1 MKSKILETGKHT
13 IIYGISSAFQSLI
26 GFLLLPLLTKYYSS
40 EEFGIYSLLILIST
54 LLGAFF
60 FFGSTSTMN
69 RYFFESESETQ
80 KKSIVTT
87 TFLITLTGAL
97 IQVLIGFLLATK
109 LSILLTNSKSFSN
122 HIFLIIL
129 ANAFGMLMN
138 FNFVVL
144 RLEKQSKDFVFV
156 NIGSSI
162 INLFLVYILLVKV
175 NLGIYAPII
184 ALLTANF
191 LAFTFTFN
199 IVRKYF
205 TTSINKGNLKE
216 YILFGL
222 SATLNGLT
230 YYLLDWID
238 RYFIK
243 EYSSLSDVGIYSM
256 GYKIGMI
263 IHVIMIIPFSMIWTT
278 VRMQYAKDKDNSAFV
293 TKIISYYTIIGLS
306 LVLMISLFA
315 KELLMIFSG
324 REEFI
329 IAYKIVPIIMI
340 AHLIYGYI
348 NIVDFGIL
356 ISKKL
361 HFFYITFLIAAI
373 LNAIMNYFFIPKF
386 GYIAAAYIT
395 LITYLFCTLT
405 IYLIGNKYQYLKV
418 EWLRI
423 ISPFLLVFFLLLLSM
438 AIFDS
443 FIYTLLVKTFII
455 PVYILIIYKFWLTTN
470 EKKTVCKFPLLVKS
484 YFQK

>member
-26 GFLLLPLLTKYYSS
+26 GFVLLPLLTKYYTS
-40 EEFGIYSLLILIST
+40 EEFGIYSLLILVST

-60 FFGSTSTMN
+60 FFGSTSTLN
-69 RYFFESESETQ
+69 RYFFESESEIQ

-97 IQVLIGFLLATK
+97 IQVLLGVLLATK
-109 LSILLTNSKSFSN
+109 LSVILTNSKSFSN
-122 HIFLIIL
+122 HIFLIIV

-144 RLEKQSKDFVFV
+144 RLEKQSKDFVLV
-156 NIGSSI
+156 NIGSSL
-162 INLFLVYILLVKV
+162 INIFLVYILLVKFKM
-175 NLGIYAPII
+175 GIYAPII

-199 IVRKYF
+199 KVRKYF
-205 TTSINKGNLKE
+205 TTTINKGNLKE
-216 YILFGL
+216 YIFFGL

-293 TKIISYYTIIGLS
+293 TKIISYYTIIGLC
-306 LVLMISLFA
+306 VVFMTSLFA
-315 KELLMIFSG
+315 KELLTIFSG

-329 IAYKIVPIIMI
+329 VAYKIVPIVMI

-361 HFFYITFLIAAI
+361 HFFYITFLVAAI
-373 LNAIMNYFFIPKF
+373 LNAILNYFFIPKF

-395 LITYLFCTLT
+395 LVTYIFCSVV
-405 IYLIGNKYQYLKV
+405 IYLLGRKYYLIDI
-418 EWLRI
+418 EYLRVFMPFI
-423 ISPFLLVFFLLLLSM
+423 IVISILLLFSEMKLSLLN
-438 AIFDS
+438 AIIFKILTV
-443 FIYTLLVKTFII
+443 FIS
-455 PVYILIIYKFWLTTN
+455 IYLTYNFWLTKH
-470 EKKTVCKFPLLVKS
+470 EKDIVNKNLLKS
-484 YFQK
+484 

>member
-26 GFLLLPLLTKYYSS
+26 GFVLLPLLTKYYSS

-60 FFGSTSTMN
+60 FFGSTSTLN

-97 IQVLIGFLLATK
+97 IQVLLGFLLATK
-109 LSILLTNSKSFSN
+109 LSVLLTNSKSFSN

-144 RLEKQSKDFVFV
+144 RLEKQSKGFVLV
-156 NIGSSI
+156 NIGSSL

-175 NLGIYAPII
+175 NLGINAPII
-184 ALLTANF
+184 ALLIANF

-205 TTSINKGNLKE
+205 TTTINQENLKE

-230 YYLLDWID
+230 YYLLDWVD

-306 LVLMISLFA
+306 LVLMTSLFA

-329 IAYKIVPIIMI
+329 VAYKIVPIIMI

-361 HFFYITFLIAAI
+361 YYFYITFLVAAI
-373 LNAIMNYFFIPKF
+373 LNAILNYFFIPKF
-386 GYIAAAYIT
+386 GYIASAYIT
-395 LITYLFCTLT
+395 LVTYIFCSVV
-405 IYLIGNKYQYLKV
+405 IYLLGRKYYLIDI
-418 EWLRI
+418 EYLRVFMPFI
-423 ISPFLLVFFLLLLSM
+423 IVIAILLSFSELKLSLFHSIILKFSTVIVS
-438 AIFDS
+438 IFLT
-443 FIYTLLVKTFII
+443 YN
-455 PVYILIIYKFWLTTN
+455 FWLTKN
-470 EKKTVCKFPLLVKS
+470 EKDITNKILLQLRYTNYK
-484 YFQK
+484 

>member
-26 GFLLLPLLTKYYSS
+26 GFVLLPLLTKYYSS
-40 EEFGIYSLLILIST
+40 EEFGIYSLLILVST

-60 FFGSTSTMN
+60 FFGSTSTLN
-69 RYFFESESETQ
+69 RYFFELESETQ

-97 IQVLIGFLLATK
+97 IQVLLGFLLATK
-109 LSILLTNSKSFSN
+109 LSVLLTNSKSFSN
-122 HIFLIIL
+122 HIFLVIL

-144 RLEKQSKDFVFV
+144 RLEKQSKGFVLV
-156 NIGSSI
+156 NIGSSL

-175 NLGIYAPII
+175 NIGIYSPII
-184 ALLTANF
+184 ALLIANF

-199 IVRKYF
+199 VVRKYF
-205 TTSINKGNLKE
+205 TTTINKANLKE

-222 SATLNGLT
+222 SATLNGLA

-263 IHVIMIIPFSMIWTT
+263 IHIIMIIPFSMIWTT
-278 VRMQYAKDKDNSAFV
+278 MRMQYAKDKDNSAFV
-293 TKIISYYTIIGLS
+293 TQIISYYTIIGLS

-315 KELLMIFSG
+315 KELLVLFSG
-324 REEFI
+324 REEFVV
-329 IAYKIVPIIMI
+329 AYKIVPIIMI

-348 NIVDFGIL
+348 NIVDIGIL

-361 HFFYITFLIAAI
+361 YFFYITFLVAAI
-373 LNAIMNYFFIPKF
+373 LNAVLNYFFITKF
-386 GYIAAAYIT
+386 GYIASAYIT
-395 LITYLFCTLT
+395 LITYLFCTLI
-405 IYLIGNKYQYLKV
+405 IYFIGNKYQYLKV
-418 EWLRI
+418 EWLRVI
-423 ISPFLLVFFLLLLSM
+423 PPFLLVFFVLPISM
-438 AIFDS
+438 GIFDS
-443 FIYTLLVKTFII
+443 FIYNFLFKILII
-455 PVYILIIYKFWLTTN
+455 PIYIVIIYKFWLTAN
-470 EKKTVCKFPLLVKS
+470 EKKIVGKFPNLVKT